1 MESAPTGMALM
12 DPDRRFVEVN
22 PALCRM
28 LTFDAAHLIGRR
40 MVDILNAPDDDV
52 DLRMRDEL
60 LSGTTTSA
68 THEVR
73 LIRSDGAMV
82 WVQHAIGL
90 LRDENGVPQSYV
102 SQFVNV
108 TEAREAR
115 EALHFMATHDP
126 LTQMLNRRELLARM
140 SKVLAHAP
148 RGGSHLAVLFADL
161 DGLKAVNDTFG
172 HAAGDEIIVEVAR
185 RLSGLV
191 RGDDLAARIGG
202 DEFVIVLPTVS
213 GPDGA
218 RAVARKIQEAIAEP
232 LLVDGYPTS
241 VGVSIGIA
249 LADAGDD
256 PQTVLRHADSALY
269 LAKKAGGSRSEVF
282 AGAGATTA

>member
-1 MESAPTGMALM
+1 M
-12 DPDRRFVEVN
+12 DLDRRFVEVN